1 MKKIETP
8 LTGVYILEPQ
18 VFGDARGWFMET
30 YSEPKF
36 RELGI
41 NTVFVQDNHSYS
53 AEKGV
58 LRGLHFQKKPFA
70 QTKLVRCV
78 RGEILDVAVDV
89 RKGSPHYLK
98 WTSAVLSAENK
109 RMLYIPQGFAHGF
122 VTLSPDTEVQYK
134 VDNPYSSECDMSVQW
149 DDPAIGVEWGVD
161 CPILSQKDLQAKPLG
176 GAVYFEY
183 E

>member
-30 YSEPKF
+30 YSALKF
-36 RELGI
+36 RELGL

-78 RGEILDVAVDV
+78 RGEILDVAVDI

-98 WTSAVLSAENK
+98 WTSVVLSAENK

-122 VTLSPDTEVQYK
+122 VTLAPDTEVQYK
-134 VDNPYSSECDMSVQW
+134 VDNPYSPQCDMSVQW
-149 DDPAIGVEWGVD
+149 NDPAIGVEWGVD
-161 CPILSQKDLQAKPLG
+161 DPILSQKDLQAKPLG